1 MREKRFRIFTRL
13 IMASMLALAISSV
26 ALAQG
31 GGRGGGGGHP
41 GGGPSGGGPGM
52 GGPGRSD
59 TGFPTGVERG
69 PRDGNS
75 NVPDGG
81 RRRDGGQD
89 NSNRTRDNGNNA
101 ERDTHRLEGIAHRLN
116 TTPDQLRSQYQAA
129 LASNPN
135 LKFGQFVAA
144 NLIANNLNATHS
156 NITTAAILSGL
167 SSGKS
172 LGETLQGLG
181 LSADEAKDAER
192 AARKAGKH
200 KS

>member
-1 MREKRFRIFTRL
+1 MREKHFRIFARL
-13 IMASMLALAISSV
+13 IFASMLALAISSV
-26 ALAQG
+26 ALAQRG
-31 GGRGGGGGHP
+31 GGRP
-41 GGGPSGGGPGM
+41 AGGPGGGGPGM

-75 NVPDGG
+75 NAPDRG

-89 NSNRTRDNGNNA
+89 NSNRSRDNGNNA
-101 ERDTHRLEGIAHRLN
+101 DRDAHRLEGIAHRLN

-144 NLIANNLNATHS
+144 NLVANNLNAAHP

-172 LGETLQGLG
+172 LGETLQSLG

>member
-1 MREKRFRIFTRL
+1 MREKHFRIFARL
-13 IMASMLALAISSV
+13 IFASMLAIALSSV
-26 ALAQG
+26 ALAQ
-31 GGRGGGGGHP
+31 RGGGGGHP
-41 GGGPSGGGPGM
+41 GGGPGGGGPGM

-75 NVPDGG
+75 NGSDGG
-81 RRRDGGQD
+81 RRRNGGQD
-89 NSNRTRDNGNNA
+89 NSNRPSRDNSNNPD
-101 ERDTHRLEGIAHRLN
+101 RDAHRLEGIAQRLN

-129 LASNPN
+129 LAANPN
-135 LKFGQFVAA
+135 LKFGQFIAA
-144 NLIANNLNATHS
+144 NLIASNLNAMHT

-167 SSGKS
+167 ASGKN

-181 LSADEAKDAER
+181 LSADEAKEAER
-192 AARKAGKH
+192 AVRKAGKH

>member
-26 ALAQG
+26 ALAQRG
-31 GGRGGGGGHP
+31 GGRP
-41 GGGPSGGGPGM
+41 AGGPGGGGPGM

-75 NVPDGG
+75 NGSDGG

-167 SSGKS
+167 ASGKN

-181 LSADEAKDAER
+181 LSADEAKEAER
-192 AARKAGKH
+192 AVRKAGKH